1 MSETPDNGKTKA
13 RDHDLLIRIDERT
26 SYMMD
31 KMVTREEFLPVK
43 RITYGIVA
51 VLLTGTIMGILAIA
65 IPG

>member
-1 MSETPDNGKTKA
+1 MNNNESNGKTKA

>member
-1 MSETPDNGKTKA
+1 MNNNESNGKTKA

-51 VLLTGTIMGILAIA
+51 VLLTGTILGILAIA